1 MTLSSFVVPAG
12 GVLTAP
18 ILAQALG
25 ATGRGELAAAMAP
38 AALILPVATL
48 GLPDAI
54 TSLLA
59 KQPHLTRRALAGAT
73 FVTSALGVLCLIG
86 ALVALPFLSAG
97 NSELAR
103 LIVFSTAM
111 TIPALVVGPFRGA
124 AVGRQMWGFVAVERV
139 VNALLRIIVFGVLWM
154 LGDLTV
160 FSALLVSCV
169 TPLVAALIYCRLL
182 TRPPQQTDRDV
193 PFAGGTLK
201 PLVSFGAKIWFG
213 AVAEMLLGR
222 IGQILMTPLSSTRDL
237 GLYIVASTISD
248 VLLVVAVAI
257 QGALYGLNS
266 RSNDASRVTA
276 TARLTLVVGF
286 VPGVLIACTLHW
298 WIRPVFGA
306 EFAGAVIPTVMLLAS
321 ALICIPGLM
330 AAAGLS
336 AWKRPALRSIGLV
349 VSLVVNLSAFILLVP
364 TFGVI
369 GACLTSILTNVIM
382 TGFMVTVASR
392 IMKVP
397 ALDFVVPQRGDIEL
411 LCREGRQL
419 AGRTRL
425 LKPKRKM

>member
-25 ATGRGELAAAMAP
+25 ATGRGELAAALAP

-48 GLPDAI
+48 GLPDAM

-59 KQPHLTRRALAGAT
+59 RHPRLTRRALAWATLVTTGLGA
-73 FVTSALGVLCLIG
+73 LCLIG
-86 ALVALPFLSAG
+86 ALFALPFLSAG
-97 NSELAR
+97 NSDLAH

-139 VNALLRIIVFGVLWM
+139 VNAFLRIIVFGVLWM

-160 FSALLVSCV
+160 FLALLVSCV
-169 TPLVAALIYCRLL
+169 TPLVAALVYWRLL
-182 TRPPQQTDRDV
+182 TRPPQDDTEE
-193 PFAGGTLK
+193 PFSGGTLR

-222 IGQILMTPLSSTRDL
+222 IGQVLMTPLSSSQDL

-248 VLLVVAVAI
+248 VLLVVAIAI

-266 RSNDASRVTA
+266 KSNDASRVTA
-276 TARLTLVVGF
+276 TARLTLIVGF
-286 VPGVLIACTLHW
+286 VPGLLIAGSLPW
-298 WIRPVFGA
+298 WISPVFGA
-306 EFAGAVIPTVMLLAS
+306 EFVGAVVPTIMLLVS

-336 AWKRPALRSIGLV
+336 AWKRPALRSSGLV
-349 VSLVVNLSAFILLVP
+349 LSLVVNIGAFVLLVP
-364 TFGVI
+364 RLGVI
-369 GACLTSILTNVIM
+369 GACWTSILTNVLM
-382 TGFMVTVASR
+382 TGFMILVASR
-392 IMKVP
+392 IMGVR
-397 ALDFVVPQRGDIEL
+397 ARDFVLPRRADVVML
-411 LCREGRQL
+411 WREGRQL
-419 AGRTRL
+419 LGQARGRLSTR
-425 LKPKRKM
+425 KA